1 MPGNSANQLEKL
13 QTALP
18 VLGQYD
24 LTADQQMDVASM
36 FLQKESP
43 AVRVQEQHGAD
54 MALKYLDTYTQADA
68 DGNGKVSDTEFK
80 NALLQSPGLSD
91 DDIGKI
97 YLSSKTT
104 DDSTDEKA
112 QTFNATYGPAGVT
125 DYLYLQYLAR
135 AYHTAEAN
143 RKIAVGEGGN
153 PDGSFNKS
161 DLTNALNY
169 MDLTNE
175 ERRAYFSIV
184 APIWKKPY

>member
-1 MPGNSANQLEKL
+1 MRS
-13 QTALP
+13 
-18 VLGQYD
+18 
-24 LTADQQMDVASM
+24 
-36 FLQKESP
+36 
-43 AVRVQEQHGAD
+43 H
-54 MALKYLDTYTQADA
+54 TQADA

-125 DYLYLQYLAR
+125 DYLYLQYLER

-143 RKIAVGEGGN
+143 RKIAAGEAAT
-153 PDGSFNKS
+153 P
-161 DLTNALNY
+161 TAV
-169 MDLTNE
+169 
-175 ERRAYFSIV
+175 SIN
-184 APIWKKPY
+184 PIWSTH

>member
-143 RKIAVGEGGN
+143 RKIAAGEGGN
-153 PDGSFNKS
+153 PDGSFSKA
-161 DLTNALNY
+161 DLVNALNY

-184 APIWKKPY
+184 APTWKNPY

>member
-1 MPGNSANQLEKL
+1 MRS
-13 QTALP
+13 
-18 VLGQYD
+18 
-24 LTADQQMDVASM
+24 
-36 FLQKESP
+36 
-43 AVRVQEQHGAD
+43 H
-54 MALKYLDTYTQADA
+54 TQADA

-125 DYLYLQYLAR
+125 DYLYLQYLER

-143 RKIAVGEGGN
+143 RKIAAGEGGN

-161 DLTNALNY
+161 DLVNALNY
-169 MDLTNE
+169 MDLQQVCPLFLHSFNKKHCQPTTRPCAGTFTTPE
-175 ERRAYFSIV
+175 YTFISHCQATATAPYSRA
-184 APIWKKPY
+184 

>member
-1 MPGNSANQLEKL
+1 MRS
-13 QTALP
+13 
-18 VLGQYD
+18 
-24 LTADQQMDVASM
+24 
-36 FLQKESP
+36 
-43 AVRVQEQHGAD
+43 H
-54 MALKYLDTYTQADA
+54 TQADA

-125 DYLYLQYLAR
+125 DYLYLQYLER

-143 RKIAVGEGGN
+143 RKIAAGEGSN

-161 DLTNALNY
+161 DLVNALNY

-184 APIWKKPY
+184 APTWKNPY

>member
-1 MPGNSANQLEKL
+1 MRS
-13 QTALP
+13 
-18 VLGQYD
+18 
-24 LTADQQMDVASM
+24 
-36 FLQKESP
+36 
-43 AVRVQEQHGAD
+43 H
-54 MALKYLDTYTQADA
+54 TQADA

-125 DYLYLQYLAR
+125 DYLYLQYLER

-143 RKIAVGEGGN
+143 RKIAAGEGGN

-161 DLTNALNY
+161 DLVNALNY
-169 MDLTNE
+169 MDRSSSSCTACPAAASCRGSSGGSA
-175 ERRAYFSIV
+175 RRESPPSQNRRHPGQRSV
-184 APIWKKPY
+184 RRPCPP

>member
-1 MPGNSANQLEKL
+1 MPRRRKSCVAASINPCSSASN
-13 QTALP
+13 A
-18 VLGQYD
+18 VLS
-24 LTADQQMDVASM
+24 LRMRS
-36 FLQKESP
+36 
-43 AVRVQEQHGAD
+43 H
-54 MALKYLDTYTQADA
+54 TQADA

-125 DYLYLQYLAR
+125 DYLYLQYLER

-143 RKIAVGEGGN
+143 RKIAAGEGGN

-161 DLTNALNY
+161 DLVNALNY

-184 APIWKKPY
+184 APTWKNPY